1 LNALKKIK
9 IALQG
14 VCAFTLVALVI
25 VLTMQIINRNFFGKS
40 FTWAEELAGICM
52 IYLTFLGSSLATLN
66 NSNTRID
73 FFIRLLP
80 EKGLKIMNIVSF
92 AVSEMFLIVLGK
104 YSFHG
109 IVNNMKNLTP
119 AMKLP
124 IGMEYLGMFVGLLLM
139 SAFYLIRIFMEIQ
152 SLKREEIEKEEEALK

>member
-1 LNALKKIK
+1 MSALKKIK
-9 IALQG
+9 LALQW
-14 VCAFTLVALVI
+14 VCAFTLVMLVI

-80 EKGLKIMNIVSF
+80 DKGPKIMNIVSF
-92 AVSEMFLIVLGK
+92 LVAEAFLIVLAI

-109 IVNNMKNLTP
+109 IMNNMKNLTP

-124 IGMEYLGMFVGLLLM
+124 IGMEYLGLFIGVLLM
-139 SAFYLIRIFMEIQ
+139 IVFYIIRIIMEFQ
-152 SLKREEIEKEEEALK
+152 SLAGKDLSKVEEVLK